1 MPLTGTEP
9 RFLKR
14 RKFSLVAMPNELSQV
29 HFRGEEYENGN
40 VENLWY

>member
-9 RFLKR
+9 RFLKS
-14 RKFSLVAMPNELSQV
+14 RKCSLVAMPTEPSHL

-40 VENLWY
+40 AVNL